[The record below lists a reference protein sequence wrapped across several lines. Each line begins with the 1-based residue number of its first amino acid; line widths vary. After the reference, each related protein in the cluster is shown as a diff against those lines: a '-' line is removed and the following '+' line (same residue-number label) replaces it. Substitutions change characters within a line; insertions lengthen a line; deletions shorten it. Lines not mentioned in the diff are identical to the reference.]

1 MQCIY
6 KIELMNS
13 LRAHGTCYVLGM
25 MYKPVHELHVF
36 ICQLLGHTLQGV
48 VEGDTSL
55 FFVGSQNAVS

>member
-1 MQCIY
+1 
-6 KIELMNS
+6 MNS

-48 VEGDTSL
+48 VEGDTGL